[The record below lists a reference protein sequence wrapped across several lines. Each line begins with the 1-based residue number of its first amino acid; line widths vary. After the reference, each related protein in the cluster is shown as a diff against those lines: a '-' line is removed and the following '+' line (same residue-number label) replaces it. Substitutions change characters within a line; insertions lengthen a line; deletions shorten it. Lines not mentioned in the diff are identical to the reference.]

1 VSVLVVV
8 LVFSAM
14 VLAVFAGLRLIGL
27 EDE

>member
-1 VSVLVVV
+1 MSVLVVV